1 MRLNKV
7 DLNLFVVFDA
17 IYRER
22 SVTKVATILNITQ
35 PAVSNALNRLRQTFD
50 DPLFVHSQ
58 TGMNPTPVAEK
69 VIGDIREALHL
80 LGNSVNT
87 NIQFEAKESQKQFRL
102 AMYDFTSSFLLPKIY
117 AALKA
122 QAPLATLSNFYISR
136 EIATEDLKAGRIDL
150 LIDSPM
156 VNAKDLNQMPVG
168 SYPYT
173 VAMRAEHP
181 LAKTLAQG
189 AKKTVREI
197 SLEQYL
203 ASAHIYVSSR
213 RSGRGHVDVALH
225 AAGMQRRVDARVQSY
240 MAAANLVT
248 QLDILLTA
256 PKILFADK
264 PLITVPTPMPVEPLV
279 CNAYWSKSTDNDP
292 ALSWL
297 RQLIQKLLLP

>member
-7 DLNLFVVFDA
+7 DLNLFVVFEA

-35 PAVSNALNRLRQTFD
+35 PAVSNALSRLRQTFD

-58 TGMNPTPVAEK
+58 TGMNPTPLADK
-69 VIGDIREALHL
+69 VIGDVRQALHL

-87 NIQFEAKESQKQFRL
+87 NVQFEAKESQKQFRL
-102 AMYDFTSSFLLPKIY
+102 AMNDVTSSFLLPKIY

-156 VNAKDLNQMPVG
+156 VNAKDLGQMPIG
-168 SYPYT
+168 HFPYV
-173 VAMRAEHP
+173 VAMRKQHP
-181 LAKTLAQG
+181 LAKMATRT
-189 AKKTVREI
+189 KKSKPATTI
-197 SLEQYL
+197 GLEDYL
-203 ASAHIYVSSR
+203 NSSHIHVSSR

-225 AAGMQRRVDARVQSY
+225 AAGLHRTVDARLQSY
-240 MAAANLVT
+240 LNAADLA
-248 QLDILLTA
+248 QQIDILLTA
-256 PKILFADK
+256 PKVLFADTNLLTL
-264 PLITVPTPMPVEPLV
+264 PPPINVEPLV
-279 CNAYWSKSTDNDP
+279 CNAYWSKSNDNDP
-292 ALSWL
+292 AVTWL
-297 RQLIQKLLLP
+297 CGLITDLL